1 VSMWVC
7 LSVCVSVS
15 QCGSLSLSLS
25 VCGSPSLYVYV
36 SMCVCV
42 SVCGDGRGHVGA
54 NKTFSKLNITPAKP
68 KTLMSSA
75 ASESRDKVELKVK
88 KLGLPWWSSGYKSE
102 GSPPLVGELRS
113 HMSQGN

>member
-1 VSMWVC
+1 
-7 LSVCVSVS
+7 
-15 QCGSLSLSLS
+15 
-25 VCGSPSLYVYV
+25 
-36 SMCVCV
+36 
-42 SVCGDGRGHVGA
+42 
-54 NKTFSKLNITPAKP
+54 
-68 KTLMSSA
+68 MSSA